1 MYKVKVRF
9 INSNKKLSKDF
20 YLYNMPDEIF
30 ENIAAS
36 NMLYFYDDD
45 SGYMPAYTFKAI
57 LDGKENNYNGSKIV
71 ITDIDKIYEELKYRP
86 TILELK
92 NNGRFDIKNWDCLPE
107 ETGPLQKTL
116 SDLNLRFFSSVWFE
130 NVVDFHIEE
139 RKKEDKMTKEQ
150 AISSLNEPETS
161 YVKIG
166 GSWERVRNGSIVA
179 DASSA
184 NYSSL
189 GITSDVDPNSVYIKA
204 DDCWTN
210 EGWVNVCDSV
220 SIVGNVANLATDQ
233 LHSLRTELENM
244 KKKEEEKSMK
254 LNSIT
259 KDFRFGKVNDVR
271 MSIYGPA
278 FNTSL
283 NCDEWFAY
291 DKASEDWVDVSPFN
305 FDIKFPAFYMMPVA
319 KDKIATGDFI
329 MHCGSWVRIVDFDDA
344 LRPIAEDPWKKEII
358 TIMPTKN
365 MFGFDFYTKLVNVF
379 GDFAGQAS
387 KDNPFGNML
396 PFMMMSEGGK
406 MEDMLPMLMMMGGQ
420 FDMSNPMMLMAM
432 CGDGKM
438 SDMLP
443 LMMMMNMNKEVKKNE
458 D

>member
-1 MYKVKVRF
+1 LVVT
-9 INSNKKLSKDF
+9 SK
-20 YLYNMPDEIF
+20 
-30 ENIAAS
+30 
-36 NMLYFYDDD
+36 
-45 SGYMPAYTFKAI
+45 
-57 LDGKENNYNGSKIV
+57 
-71 ITDIDKIYEELKYRP
+71 
-86 TILELK
+86 
-92 NNGRFDIKNWDCLPE
+92 
-107 ETGPLQKTL
+107 
-116 SDLNLRFFSSVWFE
+116 
-130 NVVDFHIEE
+130 
-139 RKKEDKMTKEQ
+139 
-150 AISSLNEPETS
+150 
-161 YVKIG
+161 
-166 GSWERVRNGSIVA
+166 
-179 DASSA
+179 
-184 NYSSL
+184 
-189 GITSDVDPNSVYIKA
+189 VDPNGVYLKA
-204 DDCWTN
+204 DD
-210 EGWVNVCDSV
+210 GWVNVCDSI
-220 SIVGNVANLATDQ
+220 SATNKAASLATSELQ
-233 LHSLRTELENM
+233 SLRTELENM
-244 KKKEEEKSMK
+244 NKKEEEKNMK

-278 FNTSL
+278 FNTAL
-283 NCDEWFAY
+283 NGSEWFAY

-319 KDKIATGDFI
+319 KDKVATGDFI
-329 MHCGSWVRIVDFDDA
+329 LHCNSWVRIVDFDDA

-379 GDFAGQAS
+379 GDFASQAS

-396 PFMMMSEGGK
+396 PFMMMSDGGK

>member
-1 MYKVKVRF
+1 MYRIKARF
-9 INSNKKLSKDF
+9 ITDKTSLSKN
-20 YLYNMPDEIF
+20 YYEYNMPDEIF
-30 ENIAAS
+30 EDIATS
-36 NMLYFYDDD
+36 DMLYPYGDG
-45 SGYMPAYTFKAI
+45 SGGDMPAYRFTTELHGRK
-57 LDGKENNYNGSKIV
+57 NSYNEARIV
-71 ITDIDKIYEELKYRP
+71 ITDIDKVDKALKGRP

-92 NNGRFDIKNWDCLPE
+92 DNGYFDIKNWDCLPE
-107 ETGPLQKTL
+107 EAEPLKDTL
-116 SDLNLRFFSSVWFE
+116 INLDSCLTSPAWFDD
-130 NVVDFHIEE
+130 VVDFHIEV
-139 RKKEDKMTKEQ
+139 RKKEEEMTPEQ
-150 AISSLNEPETS
+150 SISTLNIKPVKVEDLNPDSLYISVGE
-161 YVKIG
+161 
-166 GSWERVRNGSIVA
+166 SWERACGSIVA
-179 DASSA
+179 IPEIDPQ
-184 NYSSL
+184 SL
-189 GITSDVDPNSVYIKA
+189 YVKA
-204 DDCWTN
+204 DDS
-210 EGWVNVCDSV
+210 WVNVCN
-220 SIVGNVANLATDQ
+220 SISETNKAASLATSELQ
-233 LHSLRTELENM
+233 SLRTELENM
-244 KKKEEEKSMK
+244 KKKEEEKGMK
-254 LNSIT
+254 FNSIT

-278 FNTSL
+278 FNTSGGG
-283 NCDEWFAY
+283 NEWLAY
-291 DKASEDWVDVSPFN
+291 DKTNEDWVDVSPFN
-305 FDIKFPAFYMMPVA
+305 FDIKFPVFYMMPVA
-319 KDKIATGDFI
+319 KDKVATGDFI

>member
-1 MYKVKVRF
+1 MYRIKARF
-9 INSNKKLSKDF
+9 VIDKTNLSKN
-20 YLYNMPDEIF
+20 YYEYNMPDEIF
-30 ENIAAS
+30 EDIATS
-36 NMLYFYDDD
+36 DMFYPYDDG
-45 SGYMPAYTFKAI
+45 SGGDMPAYIFTTE
-57 LDGKENNYNGSKIV
+57 LHGRRNSYNEARIV
-71 ITDIDKIYEELKYRP
+71 ITDIDKVDKGLKDRP

-92 NNGRFDIKNWDCLPE
+92 DKGYFDIKNWIDIPE
-107 ETGPLQKTL
+107 ETGPLQETL
-116 SDLNLRFFSSVWFE
+116 INLDSCLTSPAWFDD
-130 NVVDFHIEE
+130 VVDFHIGV
-139 RKKEDKMTKEQ
+139 RKKEEEMTKEQ
-150 AISSLNEPETS
+150 CISTLNVSPLKAEDF
-161 YVKIG
+161 
-166 GSWERVRNGSIVA
+166 N
-179 DASSA
+179 
-184 NYSSL
+184 
-189 GITSDVDPNSVYIKA
+189 PNSVCLKA
-204 DDCWTN
+204 DD
-210 EGWVNVCDSV
+210 GWVNISG
-220 SIVGNVANLATDQ
+220 SIIATANAANLATDQ

-271 MSIYGPA
+271 MSMYGPA
-278 FNTSL
+278 FNACNNGT
-283 NCDEWFAY
+283 EWLAY

-305 FDIKFPAFYMMPVA
+305 FDMKFPVFYMMPVA
-319 KDKIATGDFI
+319 KDKVATGDFI
-329 MHCGSWVRIVDFDDA
+329 MHCNSWVRIVDFDDA

>member
-1 MYKVKVRF
+1 MYRIKARF
-9 INSNKKLSKDF
+9 ITDKTNLSKS
-20 YLYNMPDEIF
+20 YYEYNMPDEIF
-30 ENIAAS
+30 EDIATS
-36 NMLYFYDDD
+36 DMLYPFDDG
-45 SGYMPAYTFKAI
+45 SGGYMPTYRFTTE
-57 LDGKENNYNGSKIV
+57 LHGKRNSYNEASIV
-71 ITDIDKIYEELKYRP
+71 ITDIDKVDKALKDRP

-92 NNGRFDIKNWDCLPE
+92 DYGYFDIKNWDCLPE
-107 ETGPLQKTL
+107 EAEPLKDTL
-116 SDLNLRFFSSVWFE
+116 INLDSCLTSPAWFDD
-130 NVVDFHIEE
+130 VVDFHIEV
-139 RKKEDKMTKEQ
+139 RKKEEEMTPEQ
-150 AISSLNEPETS
+150 SISTLTISPLKVKDLDSNSL
-161 YVKIG
+161 
-166 GSWERVRNGSIVA
+166 
-179 DASSA
+179 
-184 NYSSL
+184 
-189 GITSDVDPNSVYIKA
+189 YIAA
-204 DDCWTN
+204 DD
-210 EGWVNVCDSV
+210 GLVNVCN
-220 SIVGNVANLATDQ
+220 SISATNKAASLATSELQ
-233 LHSLRTELENM
+233 SLRTELENM

-254 LNSIT
+254 FNSIT

-278 FNTSL
+278 FNTSFGGG
-283 NCDEWFAY
+283 EWLAY
-291 DKASEDWVDVSPFN
+291 DKANEDWVDVSPFN
-305 FDIKFPAFYMMPVA
+305 FDMKFPVFYMMPVA
-319 KDKIATGDFI
+319 KDKVATGDFI
-329 MHCGSWVRIVDFDDA
+329 MHCGTWVRIVDFDDA

-396 PFMMMSEGGK
+396 PFMMMSDGGK

>member
-1 MYKVKVRF
+1 MYRIKARF
-9 INSNKKLSKDF
+9 ITSNKKLSKDF

-30 ENIAAS
+30 EDIAAS
-36 NMLYFYDDD
+36 YMLYSYGDG
-45 SGYMPAYTFKAI
+45 SGGYMPAYTLKTI
-57 LDGKENNYNGSKIV
+57 LDEKENNYSGSRIV

-86 TILELK
+86 TILELTHK
-92 NNGRFDIKNWDCLPE
+92 DYFDIKTWNDMPE
-107 ETGPLQKTL
+107 ETGPLQETL
-116 SDLNLRFFSSVWFE
+116 FNLNNCFTSPVRFDD
-130 NVVDFHIEE
+130 VVDFHIEG

-150 AISSLNEPETS
+150 AISSLNEPDTS

-184 NYSSL
+184 DYNSL
-189 GITSDVDPNSVYIKA
+189 VATSDLDPNSVYLKA
-204 DDCWTN
+204 DN
-210 EGWVNVCDSV
+210 GWANVCDSV
-220 SIVGNVANLATDQ
+220 SIVGNVANLATEQ

-283 NCDEWFAY
+283 NGSEWFAY

-319 KDKIATGDFI
+319 KDKITTGDFI
-329 MHCGSWVRIVDFDDA
+329 LHCNSWVRIVDFDDA

-396 PFMMMSEGGK
+396 PFMMMSDGGK
-406 MEDMLPMLMMMGGQ
+406 LEDMLPMLMMMGGQ
-420 FDMSNPMMLMAM
+420 FDMSDPMMLMAM

>member
-1 MYKVKVRF
+1 MYKVKARF
-9 INSNKKLSKDF
+9 VNNNKKLSKN
-20 YLYNMPDEIF
+20 YYEYNMPDKIF
-30 ENIAAS
+30 EDIS
-36 NMLYFYDDD
+36 TSDMFYPFDDGKGGFMPVYMLK
-45 SGYMPAYTFKAI
+45 TI
-57 LDGKENNYNGSKIV
+57 LDGKENNYDGSGII
-71 ITDIDKIYEELKYRP
+71 ITDIDRVNEALKNRP
-86 TILELK
+86 IILELTQK
-92 NNGRFDIKNWDCLPE
+92 DYFDVRNWNDMPE
-107 ETGPLQKTL
+107 ETEPLQEAIF
-116 SDLNLRFFSSVWFE
+116 NLDPCFAISVWFD
-130 NVVDFHIEE
+130 NVVDFHIEK
-139 RKKEDKMTKEQ
+139 RKKEEEMTKEQ
-150 AISSLNEPETS
+150 CISSLNVKGDLEPQTS
-161 YVKIG
+161 YVRIG
-166 GSWERVRNGSIVA
+166 DSWERVCS
-179 DASSA
+179 
-184 NYSSL
+184 
-189 GITSDVDPNSVYIKA
+189 SDVITQINPNDACLKA
-204 DDCWTN
+204 DD
-210 EGWVNVCDSV
+210 GWVNISG
-220 SIVGNVANLATDQ
+220 SIIAAANAANVTTDQ
-233 LHSLRTELENM
+233 LQSLRTEIENM

-283 NCDEWFAY
+283 NGGEWFAY

-329 MHCGSWVRIVDFDDA
+329 LHCGSWVRIVDFDDA

-396 PFMMMSEGGK
+396 PFMMMSDGGK

>member
-1 MYKVKVRF
+1 MYKVKARF
-9 INSNKKLSKDF
+9 INNNKKLSKS
-20 YLYNMPDEIF
+20 YYEYNMPDKIF
-30 ENIAAS
+30 EDIS
-36 NMLYFYDDD
+36 TSDMFYPFDDGKGGFIPVYMLK
-45 SGYMPAYTFKAI
+45 TI
-57 LDGKENNYNGSKIV
+57 LDGKENNYDGSGII
-71 ITDIDKIYEELKYRP
+71 ITDIDRINEALKNRP
-86 TILELK
+86 IILELTQK
-92 NNGRFDIKNWDCLPE
+92 DYFDVRNWNDMPE
-107 ETGPLQKTL
+107 ETEPLQEAIFRL
-116 SDLNLRFFSSVWFE
+116 DPCFAISVWFD
-130 NVVDFHIEE
+130 NVVDFHIEK
-139 RKKEDKMTKEQ
+139 RKKEEEVTKEQ
-150 AISSLNEPETS
+150 CISSLNVKGDLEPQTS
-161 YVKIG
+161 YVRIG
-166 GSWERVRNGSIVA
+166 DSWERVCDSIVA
-179 DASSA
+179 DNGYAT
-184 NYSSL
+184 SL
-189 GITSDVDPNSVYIKA
+189 ND
-204 DDCWTN
+204 
-210 EGWVNVCDSV
+210 GWANVCDSI
-220 SIVGNVANLATDQ
+220 SITAKAANVTTDQ
-233 LHSLRTELENM
+233 LQSLRTEIENM

-271 MSIYGPA
+271 MSMYGPA
-278 FNTSL
+278 FNTAL
-283 NCDEWFAY
+283 NGSEWFAY

-319 KDKIATGDFI
+319 KDKVATGDFI
-329 MHCGSWVRIVDFDDA
+329 LHCNSWVRIVDFDDA

-396 PFMMMSEGGK
+396 PFMMMSDGGK

>member
-1 MYKVKVRF
+1 MYRIKARF
-9 INSNKKLSKDF
+9 VTDKTSLSKNC
-20 YLYNMPDEIF
+20 YEYNMPDEIF
-30 ENIAAS
+30 EDIATS
-36 NMLYFYDDD
+36 DMLYPYDDG
-45 SGYMPAYTFKAI
+45 SGGDMPAYSLITD
-57 LDGKENNYNGSKIV
+57 LHGRRNSYNEARVV
-71 ITDIDKIYEELKYRP
+71 ITDIDKVDKGLKDRP

-92 NNGRFDIKNWDCLPE
+92 DRGYFDIKNWNDMPE
-107 ETGPLQKTL
+107 ETGPLQETL
-116 SDLNLRFFSSVWFE
+116 INLNSCLTSPAWFDD
-130 NVVDFHIEE
+130 VVDFHIGA
-139 RKKEDKMTKEQ
+139 RKKEEEMTKEQ
-150 AISSLNEPETS
+150 SISTLKVSPVKAEDLN
-161 YVKIG
+161 
-166 GSWERVRNGSIVA
+166 
-179 DASSA
+179 
-184 NYSSL
+184 
-189 GITSDVDPNSVYIKA
+189 PNSLYISA
-204 DDCWTN
+204 DN
-210 EGWVNVCDSV
+210 GWVNVCDSISATNRAA
-220 SIVGNVANLATDQ
+220 SIATSELQ
-233 LHSLRTELENM
+233 SLRTELENM
-244 KKKEEEKSMK
+244 KKKEEEKSMNMK
-254 LNSIT
+254 SIT

-278 FNTSL
+278 FNTAL
-283 NCDEWFAY
+283 NGSEWFAY

-329 MHCGSWVRIVDFDDA
+329 LHSGSWVRIVDFDDA

-379 GDFAGQAS
+379 GDFAGKAS

-396 PFMMMSEGGK
+396 PFMMMSDGGK

>member
-1 MYKVKVRF
+1 MYRIKARF
-9 INSNKKLSKDF
+9 INSKKKLSRDF
-20 YLYNMPDEIF
+20 YVYNMPDEIF
-30 ENIAAS
+30 EDIS
-36 NMLYFYDDD
+36 TSDMLYPYDDG
-45 SGYMPAYTFKAI
+45 SGGYMPAYMFKTT
-57 LDGKENNYNGSKIV
+57 LNGKDSNYGGTTIV
-71 ITDIDKIYEELKYRP
+71 ITDIDRVYAALKDRP
-86 TILELK
+86 TILELTHK
-92 NNGRFDIKNWDCLPE
+92 DYFDIKTWNDMPE
-107 ETGPLQKTL
+107 ETGPLQETL
-116 SDLNLRFFSSVWFE
+116 FNLDSCFTSPAWFDDI
-130 NVVDFHIEE
+130 VDFHIEE
-139 RKKEDKMTKEQ
+139 RKKEDKMIKEQ
-150 AISSLNEPETS
+150 AISLLNEPDTS

-179 DASSA
+179 DASTASSA
-184 NYSSL
+184 NYNSL
-189 GITSDVDPNSVYIKA
+189 GITPDVEPNSVYLKT
-204 DDCWTN
+204 DDGWTN
-210 EGWVNVCDSV
+210 VCNSF
-220 SIVGNVANLATDQ
+220 SITANAANLATEQ

-278 FNTSL
+278 FNTAL
-283 NCDEWFAY
+283 NGSEWFAY

-329 MHCGSWVRIVDFDDA
+329 LHCNSWVRIVDFDDA

-379 GDFAGQAS
+379 GDFAGNAS

-406 MEDMLPMLMMMGGQ
+406 MEDMMPMLMMMDGQ

>member
-1 MYKVKVRF
+1 MYRIKARF
-9 INSNKKLSKDF
+9 ITSNKKLSKDF
-20 YLYNMPDEIF
+20 YEYNMPDEIF
-30 ENIAAS
+30 DDIVMLD
-36 NMLYFYDDD
+36 MLYPYGDG
-45 SGYMPAYTFKAI
+45 SGGYMPAYMFKTI
-57 LDGKENNYNGSKIV
+57 LDGRENNYGGSRIV
-71 ITDIDKIYEELKYRP
+71 ITDIDKVNKALKDRP
-86 TILELK
+86 IFLELQD
-92 NNGRFDIKNWDCLPE
+92 NDYYDIKNWDCLPE
-107 ETGPLQKTL
+107 ESGPLKDTL
-116 SDLNLRFFSSVWFE
+116 INLDSCLTSPAGFDD
-130 NVVDFHIEE
+130 VVDFHIGE
-139 RKKEDKMTKEQ
+139 RKKEEEMTKEQ
-150 AISSLNEPETS
+150 AISSLNEPDTS

-184 NYSSL
+184 NYNSL
-189 GITSDVDPNSVYIKA
+189 GITSDVEPNSVYFKA
-204 DDCWTN
+204 ED
-210 EGWVNVCDSV
+210 GWENVCDSI
-220 SIVGNVANLATDQ
+220 SITAKATNLATDQ

-278 FNTSL
+278 FNTAL
-283 NCDEWFAY
+283 NGSEWFAY

-329 MHCGSWVRIVDFDDA
+329 LHCNSWVRIVDFDDA

-396 PFMMMSEGGK
+396 PFMMMSDGGK

-420 FDMSNPMMLMAM
+420 FDMSDPMMLMAM

-443 LMMMMNMNKEVKKNE
+443 LMMMMNMNK
-458 D
+458 

>member
-1 MYKVKVRF
+1 MYRIKARF
-9 INSNKKLSKDF
+9 ITDKTNLSKDF
-20 YLYNMPDEIF
+20 YIYNMPDEIF
-30 ENIAAS
+30 EDIATS
-36 NMLYFYDDD
+36 DMLYPYDDG
-45 SGYMPAYTFKAI
+45 SGGDMPAYRFTTEVH
-57 LDGKENNYNGSKIV
+57 GRRNSYNEARIV
-71 ITDIDKIYEELKYRP
+71 ITDIDKVDKGVKNRP

-92 NNGRFDIKNWDCLPE
+92 DNGYFDIKNWDCLPE
-107 ETGPLQKTL
+107 EAEPLKNTL
-116 SDLNLRFFSSVWFE
+116 ADLDDCLTSPAWFDD
-130 NVVDFHIEE
+130 VVDFHINV
-139 RKKEDKMTKEQ
+139 RKKEEEMTKEQ
-150 AISSLNEPETS
+150 SISSLNVRGDLEPQTS
-161 YVKIG
+161 YVRIG
-166 GSWERVRNGSIVA
+166 DSWERVCDSIVA
-179 DASSA
+179 D
-184 NYSSL
+184 NGYVTSL
-189 GITSDVDPNSVYIKA
+189 ND
-204 DDCWTN
+204 
-210 EGWVNVCDSV
+210 GWANVCDSI
-220 SIVGNVANLATDQ
+220 SITAKAANVTTDQ
-233 LHSLRTELENM
+233 LQSLRTELENM

-283 NCDEWFAY
+283 NGGEWFAY

-329 MHCGSWVRIVDFDDA
+329 LHCGSWVRIVDFDDA

-396 PFMMMSEGGK
+396 PFMMMSDGGK